1 MFPVD
6 IHMGDFKCLNAIVN
20 NESWL
25 WHLRF
30 GHLNFQSLENLS
42 KRNLVNGLP
51 HIHHPDQLCEACI
64 FGKNHRIPFVKEP
77 WRAKFH
83 LELVHTDVCGPMN
96 ISSVGGN
103 KYFLTFIDDFSR
115 KTWIYVLKSKDEV
128 FHCFKIFKAFVERES
143 DRQIKMVR
151 SDGGGEYK
159 SNEFKR
165 HCEEL
170 GLQHNITCPYT
181 PQHNGVAERKNRTIM
196 DMARSMLKAKGMP
209 NYFWAEA
216 VTCAVYLI
224 NRSPTRSVPNTTP
237 IEAWSGFKPNVQ
249 HLKVFGSI
257 TYAHVPKA
265 ARLK

>member
-1 MFPVD
+1 LHFW
-6 IHMGDFKCLNAIVN
+6 K
-20 NESWL
+20 ES
-25 WHLRF
+25 
-30 GHLNFQSLENLS
+30 Q
-42 KRNLVNGLP
+42 
-51 HIHHPDQLCEACI
+51 
-64 FGKNHRIPFVKEP
+64 IPFVKEP
-77 WRAKFH
+77 WRAKFP
-83 LELVHTDVCGPMN
+83 LELVHIYVCGLMN

-115 KTWIYVLKSKDEV
+115 KTWIFVLKSKDEV
-128 FHCFKIFKAFVERES
+128 FHCFKIFKAFVERQN

-170 GLQHNITCPYT
+170 GLQHNIICPYT
-181 PQHNGVAERKNRTIM
+181 PQHNGVVERKNKTIM

-209 NYFWAEA
+209 NYFWTEA

-237 IEAWSGFKPNVQ
+237 IEA
-249 HLKVFGSI
+249 
-257 TYAHVPKA
+257 
-265 ARLK
+265 